1 MNNII
6 STICV
11 LDFLVDGIDPRVE
24 RVPDWA
30 ADVLRPVVD
39 AAAPPS
45 RATLAPVGSIFLAA
59 HPAHLAGDSP
69 AGWVGL
75 AADPTED
82 SAFLAHFHRS
92 NPVGVRVKYKSNN
105 QNRYRPLRLR
115 LINSIDKITTTNSAT
130 RKNKTEKGDKEKNK
144 KGRLPN
150 SFRLTNEHI
159 YPRAIIDLL
168 HQEKNGLLS
177 QFFFSAE
184 KQK

>member
-1 MNNII
+1 
-6 STICV
+6 
-11 LDFLVDGIDPRVE
+11 
-24 RVPDWA
+24 
-30 ADVLRPVVD
+30 
-39 AAAPPS
+39 
-45 RATLAPVGSIFLAA
+45 
-59 HPAHLAGDSP
+59 
-69 AGWVGL
+69 
-75 AADPTED
+75 
-82 SAFLAHFHRS
+82 LAHFHRS